1 MFPLTLEEVKERMT
15 SWDEITLVEEL
26 GLTTEDIITAFS
38 DRIEND
44 IDRLSELVDL
54 EEE

>member
-1 MFPLTLEEVKERMT
+1 MFPLTLEEVKERLL
-15 SWDEITLVEEL
+15 SWDEVTLIEEL
-26 GLTTEDIITAFS
+26 GLTTEDIISAFA